1 MIFINSPSSGCPT
14 TTVQWL
20 LVFDLQTDINDQQY
34 VKQWNKM
41 LEFPEHEVFTNR
53 HKDMINT
60 NENVKLLNKIPPF
73 FVGSINRWTTS
84 LGRFKPVFATFA
96 CNHIYVYI
104 IYIRTFFRDRDSWI
118 CTSRFNTKSMVFV
131 GEYFIW
137 GERGSVI
144 NQKEHVK
151 RMGKTNSKINY
162 CEYKAFFLNYHNH

>member
-14 TTVQWL
+14 TTVRL

-53 HKDMINT
+53 NNDMLNT

-73 FVGSINRWTTS
+73 FVGCINRWTTS

-104 IYIRTFFRDRDSWI
+104 IYIRTFLGTAIHEYVRVDSI
-118 CTSRFNTKSMVFV
+118 RKASFLLENISYEGKGISHKS
-131 GEYFIW
+131 
-137 GERGSVI
+137 
-144 NQKEHVK
+144 K
-151 RMGKTNSKINY
+151 RT
-162 CEYKAFFLNYHNH
+162 CEAHGQNKLKNWWLWV